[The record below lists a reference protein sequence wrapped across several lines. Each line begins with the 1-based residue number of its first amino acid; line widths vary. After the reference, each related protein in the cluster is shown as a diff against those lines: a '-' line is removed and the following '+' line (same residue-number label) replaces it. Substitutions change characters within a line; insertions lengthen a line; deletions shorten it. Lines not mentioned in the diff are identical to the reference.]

1 MANFDALL
9 DKIDLYFENKKKSE
23 TYLIFSMIFSVIVFI
38 GYSYLVPITDS
49 MLMKSSRS
57 AKEIEKKL
65 YDEVVYRASVSQ
77 DNDTSLFVK
86 KQKTEIENSKV
97 LLERTTYTNSYVD
110 SKLKELS
117 YLLFNNENWAN
128 FLNSLTQLAQEN
140 SVHIASIE
148 NKMNEPTIQKIEQ
161 VLTLKVDFKGSFENT
176 MKFINAIEE
185 RKLVVD
191 IYELNCSVKDTML
204 AGRLNIAVWGMKY

>member
-23 TYLIFSMIFSVIVFI
+23 IYLIFSMIFSVIVFI

-77 DNDTSLFVK
+77 DNDTNLFVK

-140 SVHIASIE
+140 SVHISSIE
-148 NKMNEPTIQKIEQ
+148 NKINEPSIQKIEQ
-161 VLTLKVDFKGSFENT
+161 VLTLKVDIKG
-176 MKFINAIEE
+176 
-185 RKLVVD
+185 
-191 IYELNCSVKDTML
+191 
-204 AGRLNIAVWGMKY
+204 